1 MVGCCPSK
9 RADGAAALHGA
20 RGLGGRATKRAPPDC
35 APPRPKAPAA
45 PHPWR
50 EGRRGERQKRGGV
63 PGGIGRHH
71 LRHQSPFKRI
81 IVKASKGRRG
91 PGGKSRWCAKA
102 KGSAVGRSSSAP
114 SHQHGDIVS
123 GCVVCVVHCGVLCCI
138 VYKCVCRTVPPASH
152 ESEARMRSKRG
163 FKGRRGG
170 SPQREA
176 KGEANSGKAGQ
187 G

>member
-1 MVGCCPSK
+1 MLPLQTGGRRC
-9 RADGAAALHGA
+9 GAARRA
-20 RGLGGRATKRAPPDC
+20 RPWGTGDQTRPPRLRATAAQSASR
-35 APPRPKAPAA
+35 AA
-45 PHPWR
+45 PL
-50 EGRRGERQKRGGV
+50 EGGQKRREAEKGGV